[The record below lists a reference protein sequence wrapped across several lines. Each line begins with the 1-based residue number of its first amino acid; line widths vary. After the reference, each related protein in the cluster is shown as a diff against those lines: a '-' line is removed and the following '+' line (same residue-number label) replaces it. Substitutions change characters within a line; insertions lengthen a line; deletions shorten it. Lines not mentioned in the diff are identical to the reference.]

1 MTTPPSWT
9 FTDSVN
15 EWAEPLVLNGS
26 SAPIG
31 RPYQNPVAE
40 TEEFVR
46 SEETYYNKNDVPTIH
61 DFGMGQKPWTLKG
74 RWSDKQLGTGMA
86 EQLKVQAL
94 TMLRARNIIT
104 VEWGNVLNYT
114 AFMKNWKFGHESP
127 TNFTWQLELTIL
139 KDNTVASVASVV
151 AFSAPS
157 DAADVAK
164 MMALLAADIAA
175 PPNLDVIKPNL
186 LDFLDSLVN
195 AVSAAAGM
203 VADIANTI
211 ASWEQA
217 TFAELNAF
225 RAGVM
230 QLKTAAITLV
240 QTWSDLQ
247 TDTAMF
253 GKNSANDLSFLAAQS
268 NSVVSMQDYMD
279 QMDQAD
285 QAAAIVQTKEQ
296 ASTVVAIGTDATFD
310 AMAGRVM
317 GDQSQGAA
325 IAAANQM
332 PPGARPHVGTK
343 YKLPAGR

>member
-9 FTDSVN
+9 FTDIVDSFG
-15 EWAEPLVLNGS
+15 ATLQLDGS
-26 SAPIG
+26 AAPIG

-74 RWSDKQLGTGMA
+74 RWSDKMLGTGMA
-86 EQLKVQAL
+86 QQLKSQAL
-94 TMLRARNIIT
+94 AMLRTRHLIS

-139 KDNTVASVASVV
+139 KDNTVATANATSWLLG
-151 AFSAPS
+151 PT
-157 DAADVAK
+157 DAADTAK

-175 PPNLDVIKPNL
+175 PPNLDTIKPSIF
-186 LDFLDSLVN
+186 DMLDSLVN

-285 QAAAIVQTKEQ
+285 QAAAVVQTKEQ
-296 ASTVVAIGTDATFD
+296 AATVVAIGTDATFD

-332 PPGARPHVGTK
+332 PPGARPQVGTK